1 MPSEHLA
8 DMPRA
13 TPTTI
18 MSRDRVC
25 VVTGATRGIGR
36 STAISLAKLG
46 AQVVIVGRD
55 PARMEEVHREADRAG
70 SADVYGVR
78 ADFAS
83 LASVRRAGEEIA
95 HRWPAIH
102 VLINNAGIN
111 AGRRQVS
118 ADGFELTF
126 AVNHLAPFLLTSL
139 LVPALTSGAPSRI
152 VNVTSVFAHVGA
164 LDVNDIMFEQRR
176 YSSTRAYNQS
186 KLSTAMFTIELAERL
201 AASRIAVNCVSPGLV
216 ATDLMREHWWFNP
229 RWLRS
234 LWSRWL
240 LSPDEAAERVVRV
253 ATSEALDGVTGKCFA
268 ATLRPVSVPRRAR
281 DAAMRRALWDLSA
294 SLTSAGS
301 VVPASR
307 VSASGNG

>member
-1 MPSEHLA
+1 MSQ
-8 DMPRA
+8 A
-13 TPTTI
+13 TPTT
-18 MSRDRVC
+18 SVLRDRVS

-36 STAISLAKLG
+36 ATAISLAKLG
-46 AQVVIVGRD
+46 AQVVVVGRD
-55 PARMEEVHREADRAG
+55 SARMDDVRLEAGRAG
-70 SADVYGVR
+70 NADVYCVR

-83 LASVRRAGEEIA
+83 LASVRRAAEEIA

-139 LVPALTSGAPSRI
+139 LVPALTTGAPSRI

-164 LDVNDIMFEQRR
+164 LDVNDIMFERRR

-186 KLSTAMFTIELAERL
+186 RLSTAMFTVELAERL
-201 AASRIAVNCVSPGLV
+201 AAARIAVNCVSPGLV
-216 ATDLMREHWWFNP
+216 ATDLMREHWWFKP
-229 RWLRS
+229 SWLRS
-234 LWSRWL
+234 LWSGWL

-253 ATSEALDGVTGKCFA
+253 ATSEALDGVSGKCFA
-268 ATLRPVSVPRRAR
+268 AALRPVSLPRRAH
-281 DAAMRRALWDLSA
+281 DGAVRRALWDLSE

-301 VVPASR
+301 SFLAH
-307 VSASGNG
+307 A